1 LRLFRRDVGRY
12 RERWVHAEIE
22 LPRDRVRRLA
32 NPFEHFTTW
41 SSDEYW
47 RKLNRYASWGAL
59 NMRDEGRRPSVLSM
73 VFRAPL
79 RFLQLYVLRLGFLDG
94 VPGLH
99 VCAYTAFYTFM
110 KQARLWELEHAHRQP
125 EAETAASAPEVI
137 PLVTGQAARSTP
149 DAASERRAA

>member
-1 LRLFRRDVGRY
+1 VGRY

-22 LPRDRVRRLA
+22 LPAARVRRLA
-32 NPFEHFTTW
+32 NPFEHYTTW

-59 NMRDEGRRPSVLSM
+59 NMRDEGRRPSVLAT

-79 RFLQLYVLRLGFLDG
+79 RFLQLYFLRLGFLDG

-110 KQARLWELEHAHRQP
+110 KQARLWELEHAKRQP
-125 EAETAASAPEVI
+125 EVTAAGAPEVI
-137 PLVTGQAARSTP
+137 PLVTGHAAR
-149 DAASERRAA
+149 AATGAGAERLRAA